1 MAIYYLE
8 VKIGSKGK
16 GQSAIAS
23 SAYRSGTKL
32 TDEVT
37 GKVFDYTRKSGVI
50 HSEISLCDNAPQE
63 YADRETLW
71 NAVHKIEKASNAQ
84 IFREIIVA
92 IPKELNRDEQINLI
106 RDYVKGFTKR
116 GMCVDW
122 SIHDKGDGNPH
133 AHIMLTMRSILKDGT
148 WASKSR
154 KVYDLDENGN
164 KIFQKVDKTGRKQYK
179 SHKADFNDWNQK
191 ERVEEWRAE
200 WATCCNQ
207 YLSPE
212 NQIDHRSY
220 QRQGVEII
228 PQIHEGYAS
237 RKHEQMG
244 LISDRCEYNR
254 QVRIANKKIHSIN
267 AEMQS
272 NEQEIEKL
280 QVITDYDI
288 HQIVALRDEYVRKA
302 YILNQVKHGHF
313 STDEKDHLKLAKQ
326 NWEEF
331 QDAVKAVQQANQELE
346 KFFSFTSKKTRK
358 QKKEKAVEMLQQAKR
373 GMQATVHIEL
383 GHEHLLNCFN
393 CDTPS
398 ESDIQLLP
406 QYVEKYLKYCESSVR
421 SESIKNEQLQKYI
434 DMNIT
439 DESVSEAFRA
449 FSNACQ
455 TIPESRRQEVAQ
467 LLAETPIPK
476 YLDESYYFPKVIGV
490 VTEKISQVL
499 KKCNLVIP
507 KPSADQPD
515 GTETPL
521 RVPPKQRDESI
532 EENTTSP
539 DTPKK
544 KRFRGR

>member
-16 GQSAIAS
+16 EQSAIAS

-50 HSEISLCDNAPQE
+50 HSEISLCDNAPRK

-106 RDYVKGFTKR
+106 RDYVKGFTQR

-179 SHKADFNDWNQK
+179 SHKADFNDWNRK
-191 ERVEEWRAE
+191 ERIEEWRAE
-200 WATCCNQ
+200 WANCCNQ

-220 QRQGVEII
+220 ERQGVEII

-237 RKHEQMG
+237 RKREQMG

-254 QVRIANKKIHSIN
+254 QVRIANKKIRSIN

-280 QVITDYDI
+280 QGITDYDI
-288 HQIVALRDEYVRKA
+288 HQIVALRDEYVHKA
-302 YILNQVKHGHF
+302 YILNKVKYGHF
-313 STDEKDHLKLAKQ
+313 TTDAKDRLKLAKK

-346 KFFSFTSKKTRK
+346 KFFSFTSKKKRK
-358 QKKEKAVEMLQQAKR
+358 QKKEKAVEQLQQAER
-373 GMQATVHIEL
+373 GVQATILMGSGYEK
-383 GHEHLLNCFN
+383 LLHQFESNN
-393 CDTPS
+393 PED
-398 ESDIQLLP
+398 SDIEYISG
-406 QYVEKYLKYCESSVR
+406 YVRKCLQSYEQNVQSEKE
-421 SESIKNEQLQKYI
+421 KNELLRQYI
-434 DMNIT
+434 DMKIT
-439 DESVSEAFRA
+439 SESVSEAFRA
-449 FSNACQ
+449 FSDACRDV
-455 TIPESRRQEVAQ
+455 PESRLQEVAQ
-467 LLAETPIPK
+467 LLADTPIPF
-476 YLDESYYFPKVIGV
+476 YLDNAVYFSRVAPMVR
-490 VTEKISQVL
+490 EKISQVL
-499 KKCNLVIP
+499 KNCNLIIP

-521 RVPPKQRDESI
+521 RVPPKQQEEVI
-532 EENTTSP
+532 EANST
-539 DTPKK
+539 
-544 KRFRGR
+544 